1 MHHPCLP
8 AFVIR
13 WAAVRAVFPILVT
26 TLLGT
31 AANADKWEKP
41 VLGPSASGGPE
52 ILFTFD
58 DGPDPRT
65 TPRILEAL
73 KAHGVQAIFFVAGWR
88 IRSTKGKNAL
98 ARRETARQLVEA
110 GQLIGNH
117 TVDHVQLC
125 QLSKE
130 EAGHEIDENGRLLS
144 EFARMPTI
152 FFRIPYG
159 ARCRTVDELLE
170 ERGMKH
176 LHWDL
181 DPHDYESASIE
192 ETQEYVFER
201 LKKLKGRA
209 VLLLHDTHWNA
220 AEALPGILE
229 WIAREN
235 DSRIRAGE
243 APIRIL
249 SYADIV
255 RERVAPG
262 LLPLLE
268 DGAGAIRNVAPDLA
282 RQLLLPF
289 AGENHPRAAA
299 LTR

>member
-1 MHHPCLP
+1 M
-8 AFVIR
+8 R
-13 WAAVRAVFPILVT
+13 AALAILVS
-26 TLLGT
+26 TLVVP
-31 AANADKWEKP
+31 AAQADKWAKP

-52 ILFTFD
+52 LLFTFD
-58 DGPDPRT
+58 DGPDPDT
-65 TPRILEAL
+65 TPRILDAL

-88 IRSTKGKNAL
+88 IRSTRGKNAL
-98 ARRETARQLVEA
+98 ARREAARQLLEA
-110 GQLIGNH
+110 GQLVGNH

-125 QLSKE
+125 QLPKE
-130 EAGHEIDENGRLLS
+130 DAGHEIDENGRLLS
-144 EFARMPTI
+144 DFAGMNTI

-159 ARCRTVDELLE
+159 ARCRTVDELLT

-181 DPHDYESASIE
+181 DPHEYLTHSPE

-209 VLLLHDTHWNA
+209 VLLLHDTHQVTA
-220 AEALPGILE
+220 RALPGILE

-235 DSRIRAGE
+235 DRRVRAGE

-255 RERVAPG
+255 RERTAAG

-268 DGAGAIRNVAPDLA
+268 TSADAIRDLAPDVT

-289 AGENHPRAAA
+289 AGETHPRAAA
-299 LTR
+299 LTP